1 MNQRSDWVDYA
12 KALGIILVVY
22 GHVAKGLSNAGIE
35 AQFKSFETITSVI
48 YSFHMPLFFFVS
60 GFFFYNSLIKRGGTK
75 LILRKLD
82 TVVYPYLIWSI
93 FQGIIEVFLSNYTS
107 GNVTYS
113 EVFSL
118 LWLPR
123 AQFWFLYVLFVF
135 FSVPTI
141 IFSIFSKK
149 SVILLFLLSIILY
162 VYPLN
167 FSANLIFRLLKGYF
181 VFFVFGIFFSLYFKV
196 EQISNLFSLS
206 LLTSGFIISQ
216 YLFHATLGLHYSDIG
231 FESLL
236 LALVSILFLV
246 SLSSQISTLIPNKVL
261 ANIGKLSM
269 AIYILH
275 TLASSG
281 ARIVLS
287 HVANVHSF
295 EIHIIVGCLAGLL
308 IPIFIVSIVNKL
320 KFPYLFSA
328 PISTMFLASYRGLF
342 QRSLLRNRK

>member
-22 GHVAKGLSNAGIE
+22 GHVAKGLSSAGIE
-35 AQFKSFETITSVI
+35 AQFKSFETITSII

-60 GFFFYNSLIKRGGTK
+60 GFFFYNSLKKRGGTK

-107 GNVTYS
+107 GDVTFS

-123 AQFWFLYVLFVF
+123 AQFWFLYVLFIF
-135 FSVPTI
+135 FSVSTI
-141 IFSIFSKK
+141 IFSLFSKK
-149 SVILLFLLSIILY
+149 TVILLFLLSIVLY
-162 VYPLN
+162 VYSPN
-167 FSANLIFRLLKGYF
+167 FSVNLIIRLIKGYF

-196 EQISNLFSLS
+196 EQISTLFSLS

-216 YLFHATLGLHYSDIG
+216 YLFHVTLGLHYSDIG

-246 SLSSQISTLIPNKVL
+246 SLSSQISRLIPNKVL

-269 AIYILH
+269 AIYLMH

-287 HVANVHSF
+287 HIVNIYSF
-295 EIHIIVGCLAGLL
+295 EFHIIAGCLIGIL
-308 IPIFIVSIVNKL
+308 IPLFIVKIMNKL
-320 KFPYLFSA
+320 KLPYLFSA
-328 PISTMFLASYRGLF
+328 PISQFFLSSYHYLF
-342 QRSLLRNRK
+342 QRLR

>member
-22 GHVAKGLSNAGIE
+22 GHVAKGLSSAGIE
-35 AQFKSFETITSVI
+35 AQFKLFETITSVI

-60 GFFFYNSLIKRGGTK
+60 GFFFYNSLIKRGETK
-75 LILRKLD
+75 LILRKID
-82 TVVYPYLIWSI
+82 TIVYPYLIWSI
-93 FQGIIEVFLSNYTS
+93 FQGIIEIFLSNYTN

-123 AQFWFLYVLFVF
+123 AQFWFLYVLFIF
-135 FSVPTI
+135 FSVSTI
-141 IFSIFSKK
+141 IFSLFSKK
-149 SVILLFLLSIILY
+149 SVILLFLLSIIFY

-167 FSANLIFRLLKGYF
+167 FSANLIFRLIKGYF
-181 VFFVFGIFFSLYFKV
+181 VFFVFGIFCSLYFKA
-196 EQISNLFSLS
+196 ERISNIFSFGLLS
-206 LLTSGFIISQ
+206 LGFITSQ
-216 YLFHATLGLHYSDIG
+216 YIFHIKLELVHSDIG
-231 FESLL
+231 IEALL

-246 SLSSQISTLIPNKVL
+246 SLSSQISTSIANKTL

-281 ARIVLS
+281 ARIILIQ
-287 HVANVHSF
+287 VANVQSF
-295 EIHIIVGCLAGLL
+295 EIHIVIGCLAGIL
-308 IPIFIVSIVNKL
+308 IPVFIVSIVNKL

-328 PISTMFLASYRGLF
+328 PLSTMFLASYRCLF
-342 QRSLLRNRK
+342 QRSHLRNRK